1 MKLLYHLQWEG
12 KAVAALQAQHPDVEF
27 VESTSAQETVR
38 ELVDADILVVAGPY
52 YPGEVS
58 NAASN
63 AAPKL
68 RWIQTTS
75 IGTDKFEEAGVPGQV
90 AFTSAAGLKGRT
102 VAEHAI
108 ALLLAWVHALPQME
122 RARAAGRWA
131 RDELRSQVSSVEGK
145 TLLLLGY
152 GSIGQEI
159 ARKAKAFDVKVVALN
174 RSGAGGPPADA
185 VAPIGALSKWLAEAD
200 FVICTLPLT
209 AETKHLI
216 GRQELAAMKADA
228 LLVNVGRGPVIDQAA
243 LAEALRRKEISGACL
258 DVFETEPLPEDDPLW
273 AHRNLILS
281 PHVAGTGGPLAQRFA
296 ELVSENLT
304 RFKEGRPLLNEV
316 KLSPPQQN
324 DQRDKRC
331 RT

>member
-12 KAVAALQAQHPDVEF
+12 KAVAALQAQHPDVRF
-27 VESTSAQETVR
+27 VASTSAQETVR
-38 ELVDADILVVAGPY
+38 ELADANILVVAGPY

-58 NAASN
+58 KAANAVVSN
-63 AAPKL
+63 L

-75 IGTDKFEEAGVPGQV
+75 IGLDKFEEAGVPEQV
-90 AFTSAAGLKGRT
+90 AFTNAAGLKGRT

-108 ALLLAWVHALPQME
+108 ALLLAKVHALPQME

-159 ARKAKAFDVKVVALN
+159 ARKAKAFDMKVVALN
-174 RSGAGGPPADA
+174 RSGEGAPPADA
-185 VAPIGALSKWLAEAD
+185 IAPISALGKWLPEAD
-200 FVICTLPLT
+200 FVVCTLPLST
-209 AETKHLI
+209 ETRHLI
-216 GRQELAAMKADA
+216 GHRELSTMKRDA

-243 LAEALRRKEISGACL
+243 LAEALHKNVIAGACL

-273 AHRNLILS
+273 PQPDLILS

-296 ELVSENLT
+296 ELVSENLS
-304 RFKEGRPLLNEV
+304 RFKVGRPLLNEV
-316 KLSPPQQN
+316 KLRAPQQY
-324 DQRDKRC
+324 D
-331 RT
+331 

>member
-12 KAVAALQAQHPDVEF
+12 EAVAALQARHPNVRF
-27 VESTSAQETVR
+27 VESTSVQEMAR
-38 ELVDADILVVAGPY
+38 ELADADILVVAGPY

-58 NAASN
+58 TAVNT

-90 AFTSAAGLKGRT
+90 TFTNAAGLKGRT

-108 ALLLAWVHALPQME
+108 ALLLARVHALPQME
-122 RARAAGRWA
+122 RARAAEHWA
-131 RDELRSQVSSVEGK
+131 RDELRGQVSSVEGK

-159 ARKAKAFDVKVVALN
+159 ARKAKAFDAKVVALN
-174 RSGAGGPPADA
+174 RSGEGGPPADA
-185 VAPIGALSKWLAEAD
+185 VAPISALGKWLPEAD
-200 FVICTLPLT
+200 FVVCTLPLSV
-209 AETKHLI
+209 ETKHLI
-216 GRQELAAMKADA
+216 GRQEFAEMKPDA

-243 LAEALRRKEISGACL
+243 LTEALQKKDISGACL
-258 DVFETEPLPEDDPLW
+258 DVFEAEPLPEGDPLW
-273 AHRNLILS
+273 RQPNLILS

-296 ELVSENLT
+296 ALISENLS
-304 RFKEGRPLLNEV
+304 RFRDGRSLLNEV
-316 KLSPPQQN
+316 KVGALQQN
-324 DQRDKRC
+324 D
-331 RT
+331 